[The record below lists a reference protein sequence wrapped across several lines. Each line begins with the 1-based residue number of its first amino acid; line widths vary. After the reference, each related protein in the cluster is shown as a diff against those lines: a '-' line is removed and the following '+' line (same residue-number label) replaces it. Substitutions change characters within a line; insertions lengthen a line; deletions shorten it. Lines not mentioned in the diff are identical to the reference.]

1 MTVIH
6 TDEEQVQSFDEVEQV
21 VADTLRFKRKLAIGG
36 DAYASIR
43 IAKSAQ
49 QIWDVGGIAATG
61 GGFAASSAVASTFFA
76 SGGFMSAIGLGAA
89 AVTPVGWVIG
99 AAVASGGAYYG
110 VTRLFRGYGESRVEE
125 IPKFIN
131 TPIDLLGASL
141 MDMLGAFAM
150 KVAAIDGVVDEREI
164 TVVQEYFVK
173 EWGFDR
179 KYTQSAIQVLT
190 ENAPQNSI
198 SEMTKAFASFAKS
211 NRDCNFEAIRRELL
225 SLLTEIAEADG
236 KISEQEELVIDKV
249 AQILDQEAS
258 VTSYVREI
266 AAAPSKAL
274 SWATRKVLGRKAT

>member
-1 MTVIH
+1 MTTIH
-6 TDEEQVQSFDEVEQV
+6 TDEEQVHSFNEVEQV

-36 DAYASIR
+36 DAYASLR

-49 QIWDVGGIAATG
+49 QIWDVGGVAASG
-61 GGFAASSAVASTFFA
+61 GGLAASTFVASTFFT

-89 AVTPVGWVIG
+89 AATPVGWVIG

-110 VTRLFRGYGESRVEE
+110 VTRLFRDYGDSRVEV

-141 MDMLGAFAM
+141 MDMLGAFSL
-150 KVAAIDGVVDEREI
+150 KVAAIDGVVDAREI

-173 EWGFDR
+173 EWGFDP
-179 KYTQSAIQVLT
+179 KYTDSAIQVLT

-198 SEMTKAFASFAKS
+198 SEMTKAFAAFAKS
-211 NRDCNFEAIRRELL
+211 NPDCNFQAIRRELL

-236 KISEQEELVIDKV
+236 KIGEQEELVIDKV

-266 AAAPSKAL
+266 AGAPSKAFG
-274 SWATRKVLGRKAT
+274 WASRKVFGRKAT